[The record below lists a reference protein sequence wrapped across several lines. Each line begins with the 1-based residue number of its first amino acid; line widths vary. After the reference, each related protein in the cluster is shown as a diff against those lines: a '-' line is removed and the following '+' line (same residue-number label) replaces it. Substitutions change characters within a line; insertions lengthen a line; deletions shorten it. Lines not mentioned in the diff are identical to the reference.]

1 MNIKQKF
8 VSGLTAASMAVSL
21 FAPFAVHAQ
30 AVAPA
35 FGAGSKSEGYLKN
48 VADKAGIAST
58 KTLPE
63 VIGSVINVALSFL
76 GLVFLGLAL
85 YAGFK
90 WMTAQGDSKAVDEAT
105 GTLKNAVIGMIITA
119 SAYAL
124 STFIMGQLLTITTG

>member
-21 FAPFAVHAQ
+21 FAPFAAY
-30 AVAPA
+30 AAAAPA
-35 FGAGSKSEGYLKN
+35 FGSGSKSEGYLKS
-48 VADKAGIAST
+48 VADNAGIGST

-90 WMTAQGDSKAVDEAT
+90 WMTAQGDSKAVDEAQ

-124 STFIMGQLLTITTG
+124 STFIMGQLLTITQP

>member
-21 FAPFAVHAQ
+21 FAPFAAFAASAASPLDQ
-30 AVAPA
+30 SNADSYLNRVA
-35 FGAGSKSEGYLKN
+35 GT
-48 VADKAGIAST
+48 AGI
-58 KTLPE
+58 KGEKKLPE
-63 VIGSVINVALSFL
+63 VIGSIINVALSML

-90 WMTAQGDSKAVDEAT
+90 WMTAQGDSKAVDEAQ
-105 GTLKNAVIGMIITA
+105 GTLKNAVIGMIITV

-124 STFIMGQLLTITTG
+124 STFIMSQLLTIAGA

>member
-21 FAPFAVHAQ
+21 FAPFAAFAASPLDQ
-30 AVAPA
+30 PNADSYLNRVA
-35 FGAGSKSEGYLKN
+35 GT
-48 VADKAGIAST
+48 AGI
-58 KTLPE
+58 KGEKKLPE
-63 VIGSVINVALSFL
+63 VIGSIINVALSLL

-90 WMTAQGDSKAVDEAT
+90 WMTAQGDSKQVDEAT
-105 GTLKNAVIGMIITA
+105 GTLKNAVIGMIITV

-124 STFIMGQLLTITTG
+124 STFIMSQLLTIAGA

>member
-21 FAPFAVHAQ
+21 FAPFAAFAASPLDQ
-30 AVAPA
+30 SNADSYLNRVA
-35 FGAGSKSEGYLKN
+35 GT
-48 VADKAGIAST
+48 AGI
-58 KTLPE
+58 KGEKKLPE
-63 VIGSVINVALSFL
+63 VIGSIINVALSML

-90 WMTAQGDSKAVDEAT
+90 WMTAQGDSKAVDEAQ
-105 GTLKNAVIGMIITA
+105 GTLKNAVIGMIITV

-124 STFIMGQLLTITTG
+124 STFIMSQLLTIAGA